1 MIDKLSW
8 IAVYPEIVLLVM
20 ACVIALVDL
29 GVKTPGRTLT
39 YLLTL
44 VTLGVVAAMEA
55 SYALGGQTFYGF
67 GNMVVV
73 DAMGSWLKCLSSV
86 TLMAAVVQGR
96 AVVADPAERSAVA
109 DVGLIRPPEWAWVE
123 PKVADGMVNHGLG
136 GGRPC
141 ISWRISGDRFSP
153 TKVLI

>member
-8 IAVYPEIVLLVM
+8 IAVYPEIILLVM

-29 GVKTPGRTLT
+29 GVKTPRRTVT
-39 YLLTL
+39 YVLTL

-73 DAMGSWLKCLSSV
+73 DPMGSWLKCFSSI
-86 TLMAAVVQGR
+86 AR
-96 AVVADPAERSAVA
+96 
-109 DVGLIRPPEWAWVE
+109 
-123 PKVADGMVNHGLG
+123 
-136 GGRPC
+136 
-141 ISWRISGDRFSP
+141 
-153 TKVLI
+153 